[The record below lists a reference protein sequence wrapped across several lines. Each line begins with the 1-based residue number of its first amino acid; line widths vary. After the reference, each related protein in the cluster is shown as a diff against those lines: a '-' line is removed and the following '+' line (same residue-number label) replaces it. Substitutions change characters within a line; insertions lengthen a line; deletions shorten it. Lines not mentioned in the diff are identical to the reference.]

1 MALGAGFY
9 KQDTTELRYAPVSV
23 IGPGI
28 TLTSDNHVGVTYPVN
43 GWYWFDTVQE
53 AFDFFGIP
61 YYTET
66 AQDFQDRIDARQ
78 YAKLKSLITLSPSQ
92 IQAYVQNNVNTLAD
106 AKDALKTLAI
116 AVGILA
122 RRL

>member
-1 MALGAGFY
+1 MAFGAGFY
-9 KQDTTELRYAPVSV
+9 KQDTTELRYAPNSV

-28 TLTSDNHVGVTYPVN
+28 TLIAENHVGLTYPVN

-53 AFDFFGIP
+53 AFDFFGVP

-66 AQDFQDRIDARQ
+66 ALEFQDRIDARS
-78 YAKLKSLITLSPSQ
+78 YAKLKALVSLTPTQ
-92 IQAYVQNNVNTLAD
+92 IQNYIQNNVNTLAD